1 MLKNNKIQYNT
12 YNIYTHNTTIMNCLA
27 LLAHCHRSVTRIQLL
42 HHENGSNANHANHRA
57 HVANVMEASLYDRS
71 PVRTVITPEAMREL
85 LLAFHDDA
93 TNKCCPITQAEFAEG
108 DAVLV
113 LPCRHAFFKDAIQT
127 WLETE
132 SAECPVCRHALPSHE
147 VITAVADA
155 APDAAPDA
163 DE

>member
-1 MLKNNKIQYNT
+1 
-12 YNIYTHNTTIMNCLA
+12 MNCLA
-27 LLAHCHRSVTRIQLL
+27 LLAHCHRTGTRIQLR
-42 HHENGSNANHANHRA
+42 ENDSNANRANHRA
-57 HVANVMEASLYDRS
+57 QHVANVMEASLYDRA

-85 LLAFHDDA
+85 LLACHSGGDA

-147 VITAVADA
+147 VITAVAD
-155 APDAAPDA
+155 PDAAPDA

>member
-1 MLKNNKIQYNT
+1 MLKKNKIQYN
-12 YNIYTHNTTIMNCLA
+12 IMNCLA
-27 LLAHCHRSVTRIQLL
+27 LLAHCHRTGTRIQLL
-42 HHENGSNANHANHRA
+42 HHANDSNANRANHRGQA
-57 HVANVMEASLYDRS
+57 QHVANVMEASLYDRS

-85 LLAFHDDA
+85 LLTCHSGGG

-127 WLETE
+127 WLEKE
-132 SAECPVCRHALPSHE
+132 SAECPVCRHALPSRE
-147 VITAVADA
+147 VIQITDPV
-155 APDAAPDA
+155 AAPDA